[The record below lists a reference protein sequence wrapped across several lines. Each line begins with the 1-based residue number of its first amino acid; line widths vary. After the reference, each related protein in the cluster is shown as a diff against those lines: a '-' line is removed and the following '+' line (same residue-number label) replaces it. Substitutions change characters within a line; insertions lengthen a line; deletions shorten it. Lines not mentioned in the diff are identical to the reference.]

1 LSTSTSI
8 ATATPAMTQR
18 QIIICLCIGAGAGIM
33 SGLMGVGGG
42 IVMVPL
48 MTGLLAMTQHKAHGT
63 SLAVIVFTAIAGAIT
78 YGWKGHTD
86 ILIAVELA
94 AGAMVGARIG
104 ALAMSRIPA
113 RELRMAFGVFSFL
126 VGLRL
131 LAPLPT
137 SLAAFDARTVAG
149 LLVVVLLGLVAG
161 ILSGMLGVGGGI
173 IMVPAM
179 VLLLGLRQQ
188 DAQGISLLVIIPT
201 AIVGARTHLSK
212 GNVTT
217 RFVPWIAVTSIVAA
231 VIGSSL
237 AIGPLKNVLTQ
248 IFAVFLLLVSTQM
261 IVTAYRQKPKAA
273 PAPNP
278 LTETKAPEAKAPKD

>member
-1 LSTSTSI
+1 
-8 ATATPAMTQR
+8 MTQR
-18 QIIICLCIGAGAGIM
+18 QIIICLLIGGAAGIM

-48 MTGLLAMTQHKAHGT
+48 FTALLALTQHKAHGT
-63 SLAVIVFTAIAGAIT
+63 SLAVIVFTAIAGALT

-86 ILIAVELA
+86 LLIAVELA

-104 ALAMSRIPA
+104 ALAMSHIPA
-113 RELRMAFGVFSFL
+113 RELRMVFGAFSFL

-131 LAPLPT
+131 LFPLPT
-137 SLAAFDARTVAG
+137 ALANFNPHTPVG
-149 LLVVVLLGLVAG
+149 LIAIVVLGLVAG

-179 VLLLGLRQQ
+179 VLLLGLPQQ

-201 AIVGARTHLSK
+201 AIVGARTHLGK
-212 GNVTT
+212 GNVNT
-217 RFVPWIAVTSIVAA
+217 RVVPWVALTSIVAA

-237 AIGPLKNVLTQ
+237 AIGPLKSVLTQ
-248 IFAVFLLLVSTQM
+248 IFAVFLILVSIQM
-261 IVTAYRQKPKAA
+261 MVTAYRQKPKAQA
-273 PAPNP
+273 AVQASAPVPGTPSDSPAP
-278 LTETKAPEAKAPKD
+278 KG